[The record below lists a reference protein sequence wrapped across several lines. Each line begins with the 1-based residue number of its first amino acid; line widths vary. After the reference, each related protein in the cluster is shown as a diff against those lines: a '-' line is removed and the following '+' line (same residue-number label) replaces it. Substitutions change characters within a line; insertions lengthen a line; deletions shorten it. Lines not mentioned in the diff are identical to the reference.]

1 VQSLLDWLAQIP
13 PIALYGILLV
23 AAFVEN
29 IFPPF
34 PSDVVVA
41 FGGFVLSRTPHGT
54 VLGAL
59 LPVWIG
65 NVGGAMLIYALGRR
79 YGARRLEERLA
90 GKHAASRDDTLRRM
104 FDRFGLPAVFVSRF
118 VPGVRA
124 VVPAFAGALRLPVV
138 WIVIMI
144 GTASALWYG
153 MITVVAFRIGSDW
166 ERLQAITKQFG
177 TTAAVI
183 GGAVL
188 VLGVVAWLIVQKR
201 RKTA

>member
-1 VQSLLDWLAQIP
+1 VQSLLDWLIQIP
-13 PIALYGILLV
+13 AVALYGILLV

-29 IFPPF
+29 VFPPF

-41 FGGFVLSRTPHGT
+41 FGGFVLSQTPHGT

-65 NVGGAMLIYALGRR
+65 NVGGAMLVYALGRR
-79 YGARRLEERLA
+79 YGAQRLEARLA
-90 GKHAASRDDTLRRM
+90 GKHAASRDDALRRL

-138 WIVIMI
+138 WVVIMI

-153 MITVVAFRIGSDW
+153 MITVLAFRIGSDW
-166 ERLQAITKQFG
+166 ERLQVIVARFG
-177 TTAAVI
+177 TTAAIV
-183 GGAVL
+183 GAVVL
-188 VLGVVAWLIVQKR
+188 GLGVVAWLIIRKR
-201 RKTA
+201 HKIT

>member
-1 VQSLLDWLAQIP
+1 MQSLLDWLIQIP
-13 PIALYGILLV
+13 PVALYGVLLV

-29 IFPPF
+29 VFPPF

-41 FGGFVLSRTPHGT
+41 FGGFVLSQTPHGT
-54 VLGAL
+54 MLGAL
-59 LPVWIG
+59 VPVWIG
-65 NVGGAMLIYALGRR
+65 NVGGAMLVYALGRK
-79 YGARRLEERLA
+79 YGAQRMEERLA
-90 GKHAASRDDTLRRM
+90 GKHAASRDVRLRRM

-138 WIVIMI
+138 WIVLMI

-153 MITVVAFRIGSDW
+153 MITVLSFRIGSDW
-166 ERLQAITKQFG
+166 ERLQQTITQFG

-183 GGAVL
+183 GGVIL
-188 VLGVVAWLIVQKR
+188 VLGVVAWLIAHKR
-201 RKTA
+201 RKT